1 MNIETKYHG
10 TVQLSDMAIVS
21 FEHGLPG
28 FEHEKQFALLP
39 IHDSPFTILQSVQ
52 NKDVAFVMI
61 EPFSHFPTYE
71 IELDDTTCEQ
81 LKIQKENDVALYV
94 ILTVAEPFTNTTANL
109 QAPVVINV
117 HERIGKQV
125 ILTNTPYKTKHRLFP
140 ETVEAK

>member
-10 TVQLSDMAIVS
+10 TIELSDMAIVS

-39 IHDSPFTILQSVQ
+39 IHDSPFTVLQSIK

-61 EPFSHFPTYE
+61 EPFSYFPTYE
-71 IELDDTTCEQ
+71 VELDDATCEQ
-81 LKIQKENDVALYV
+81 LNIQAENDVALYV

-117 HERIGKQV
+117 RERIGKQV
-125 ILTNTPYKTKHRLFP
+125 ILTNTRYKTKHRIFP